1 MDSLRILCYGLQK
14 RNVRIEQT
22 FLELL
27 FFFRF

>member
-1 MDSLRILCYGLQK
+1 MDLLRSLCYGLQK